1 MINIKLN
8 HGKSNTTID
17 GNIDWI
23 KADVIVGIPTAI
35 ESILDEICT
44 SEAEKRDIMKQFTGE
59 LKNKKLIDDDL

>member
-35 ESILDEICT
+35 ENILDEICT
-44 SEAEKRDIMKQFTGE
+44 
-59 LKNKKLIDDDL
+59 

>member
-8 HGKSNTTID
+8 HGKSNTTIG
-17 GNIDWI
+17 GNVDWI

-35 ESILDEICT
+35 ESILDEICP
-44 SEAEKRDIMKQFTGE
+44 SEAEKRDIMKQFTEE

>member
-44 SEAEKRDIMKQFTGE
+44 LNIMDI
-59 LKNKKLIDDDL
+59 I

>member
-35 ESILDEICT
+35 ESILDEICP
-44 SEAEKRDIMKQFTGE
+44 SEAEKRDIMKQFTEE